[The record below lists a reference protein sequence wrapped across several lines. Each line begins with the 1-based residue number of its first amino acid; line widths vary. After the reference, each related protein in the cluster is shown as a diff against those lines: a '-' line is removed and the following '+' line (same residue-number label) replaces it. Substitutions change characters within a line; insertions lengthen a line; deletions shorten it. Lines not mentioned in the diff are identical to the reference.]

1 MTLTRQSQVLSLLDR
16 LSGAVSPAFFLQNIW
31 LVMLTT
37 QVPRAYCLTYL
48 SRRLPRLDTKDGS
61 YITPACKAHTQS
73 FTDIAPIVGR
83 DIGLMLRAF
92 AAALGDDNLL
102 VQRGALD
109 LLLSTLRLEG
119 SALLAA
125 TSADRSLLMR
135 AATGVVLRRD
145 LSLNRRLFAWLLGP
159 DEHSEKQTEYFQ
171 AHARSLLVDT
181 LREEMF
187 HPSSEYSTT
196 RPFKIYISLL
206 DKWEIGAPLTEVLIY
221 DALKSIK
228 GYARDNKDGGED
240 VSTQYWVV

>member
-1 MTLTRQSQVLSLLDR
+1 MV
-16 LSGAVSPAFFLQNIW
+16 
-31 LVMLTT
+31 
-37 QVPRAYCLTYL
+37 
-48 SRRLPRLDTKDGS
+48 
-61 YITPACKAHTQS
+61 
-73 FTDIAPIVGR
+73 
-83 DIGLMLRAF
+83 RAF

-109 LLLSTLRLEG
+109 LLLTSLRLDG
-119 SALLAA
+119 TAMRAAPAADRALL
-125 TSADRSLLMR
+125 TR

-159 DEHSEKQTEYFQ
+159 DENAEKQAEYFQ

-181 LREEMF
+181 LRGEMLT
-187 HPSSEYSTT
+187 PSSEYSAT

-228 GYARDNKDGGED
+228 NSVKESPTSGED
-240 VSTQYWVV
+240 VSISHILHFSD